1 MCRDGTLDNNMT
13 CTGTEHYIMMW
24 MWHVQ
29 GQSITLSDLECGK
42 MEHYI
47 ECTRTEHYC
56 LHHHS

>member
-1 MCRDGTLDNNMT
+1 MYRDRTLHNNMT